1 MPDHHL
7 AQLNVGRLLAP
18 PGDPRVAEFIDNLDR
33 VNAVAERMAGFVWR
47 LQSDT
52 GNATDLRFEGDPNT
66 IMNMSVWS
74 DPEALQA
81 YVFQTIHAQFYR
93 KRANWFQPMDKPH
106 FVMWWVPAGHR
117 PTIDEAAER
126 LADLQEN
133 GPSERAFG
141 WAELPKSDVWREAR
155 CA

>member
-1 MPDHHL
+1 MTGKHL
-7 AQLNVGRLLAP
+7 AQLNVGRLVAP

-33 VNAVAERMAGFVWR
+33 VNAAAERMEGFVWR
-47 LQSDT
+47 LQT
-52 GNATDLRFEGDPNT
+52 GAGNAIDLRFAGDPRT
-66 IMNMSVWS
+66 LMNVSVWES
-74 DPEALQA
+74 ADALQA

-106 FVMWWVPAGHR
+106 FVMWWIPAGHR
-117 PTIDEAAER
+117 PTIAEAAER
-126 LADLQEN
+126 LTDLQDN

-141 WAELPKSDVWREAR
+141 WADLPNADVWRSAR